1 MSQAIDSIQGAV
13 DQGSHDPHVAHHFES
28 AEQQYDSA
36 KLGMWVFLV
45 TEILFFSGLFCVYA
59 VYRSLHPEVF
69 LYAHQWLDKGL
80 GALNTVV
87 LIVSSFT
94 MAWAVRNAQ
103 LGQKKALILNLT
115 FTLLCAATFMGIKA
129 KEYSQKFEHGTTWGE
144 SFNPHEDAFGETHD
158 GGEIRKEDM
167 PRNTQMFFSIYFALT
182 GLHGIHVLVGM
193 GLIIWLLV
201 RAAKGTFGPRY
212 FTPVD
217 TVGLYWHLVDLIWI
231 FLFPLLYLIH

>member
-1 MSQAIDSIQGAV
+1 
-13 DQGSHDPHVAHHFES
+13 
-28 AEQQYDSA
+28 
-36 KLGMWVFLV
+36 MWVFLV

-69 LYAHQWLDKGL
+69 LYAHHWLDKGL

-87 LIVSSFT
+87 LILSSFT

-103 LGQKKALILNLT
+103 LGQKKGLMINLT
-115 FTLLCAATFMGIKA
+115 LTLLFAGTFMGIKA
-129 KEYSQKFEHGTTWGE
+129 YEYSQKFEHGTTWGQ
-144 SFNPHEDAFGETHD
+144 SFHPHEAAFGETHD
-158 GGEIRKEDM
+158 GTVLEQKDM
-167 PRNTQMFFSIYFALT
+167 PQNTQMFFSIYFALT
-182 GLHGIHVLVGM
+182 GLHGFHVLIGM

-201 RAAKGTFGPRY
+201 RAAKGTFGPQY

-217 TVGLYWHLVDLIWI
+217 IVGLYWHLVDLIWI

>member
-1 MSQAIDSIQGAV
+1 MSQAIDSIHG
-13 DQGSHDPHVAHHFES
+13 DQGQLSHEPHVAHHFES

-87 LIVSSFT
+87 LIISSFT

-103 LGQKKALILNLT
+103 LGQKKALMINLT
-115 FTLLCAATFMGIKA
+115 LTLVCAGTFMGIKA
-129 KEYSQKFEHGTTWGE
+129 KEYSQKFEHGTTWGA
-144 SFNPHEDAFGETHD
+144 SFHPHDNAFGETHD
-158 GGEIRKEDM
+158 GGELKKEDM
-167 PRNTQMFFSIYFALT
+167 PPNTQLFFSIYFALT
-182 GLHGIHVLVGM
+182 GLHGLHVLIGM
-193 GLIIWLLV
+193 GLILWLLV
-201 RAAKGTFGPRY
+201 RAAKGTFGPEY

-217 TVGLYWHLVDLIWI
+217 IVGLYWHLVDLIWI